1 MKIAIFKKTCAQ
13 AGIPVMEA
21 FIKSLSNEDYQ
32 LYENHERPDADVV
45 VIWSVLLNLYNR
57 KPIYDYY
64 TQRGTKILVL
74 EVGGIKRNESWRIGI
89 NGINRDAEYG
99 NQNVD
104 DKRLERLGLETK
116 PWKQGE
122 DIILCTQNEYSAAWP
137 DIKMSDWVEKTVKW
151 IRSTSKRRIW
161 LRPHPRHRINFDKI
175 LNSNHNVELC
185 VPKNTG
191 NKDEVDFEKYLS
203 NAFAVVNYN
212 SNPAI
217 ESVLAGV
224 PVFVDKSSL
233 CWSVGNPIGS
243 DIEKPIMPNRTKWLQ
258 ELSYCEWF
266 VDEIEK
272 GLPWAR
278 IKPLIK

>member
-1 MKIAIFKKTCAQ
+1 M
-13 AGIPVMEA
+13 
-21 FIKSLSNEDYQ
+21 
-32 LYENHERPDADVV
+32 
-45 VIWSVLLNLYNR
+45 
-57 KPIYDYY
+57 
-64 TQRGTKILVL
+64 
-74 EVGGIKRNESWRIGI
+74 
-89 NGINRDAEYG
+89 
-99 NQNVD
+99 
-104 DKRLERLGLETK
+104 
-116 PWKQGE
+116 
-122 DIILCTQNEYSAAWP
+122 
-137 DIKMSDWVEKTVKW
+137 
-151 IRSTSKRRIW
+151 
-161 LRPHPRHRINFDKI
+161 RPHPRHRINFDKI
-175 LNSNHNVELC
+175 LNSNYNVELC

-243 DIEKPIMPNRTKWLQ
+243 DIEKPIMPDRTKWLQ

>member
-104 DKRLERLGLETK
+104 DKRLE
-116 PWKQGE
+116 
-122 DIILCTQNEYSAAWP
+122 
-137 DIKMSDWVEKTVKW
+137 
-151 IRSTSKRRIW
+151 
-161 LRPHPRHRINFDKI
+161 
-175 LNSNHNVELC
+175 
-185 VPKNTG
+185 
-191 NKDEVDFEKYLS
+191 
-203 NAFAVVNYN
+203 
-212 SNPAI
+212 
-217 ESVLAGV
+217 
-224 PVFVDKSSL
+224 
-233 CWSVGNPIGS
+233 
-243 DIEKPIMPNRTKWLQ
+243 
-258 ELSYCEWF
+258 
-266 VDEIEK
+266 
-272 GLPWAR
+272 
-278 IKPLIK
+278 